1 MSKEKSRSSIR
12 LSLVLSL
19 GLGMV
24 LISVVMT
31 FIIGRTVLRSNK
43 EQITKSIITLTES
56 KGMTVERNMTEIVYS
71 AEAFAGIL
79 GGTWAIPEKQRASA
93 AEQEVRAMVKSS
105 SINSA
110 WAYWLP
116 NMFDHKDESRKD
128 YNDNPS
134 GQFKI
139 HYIRD
144 KNGRI
149 KNDIVSEFTEAQIE

>member
-1 MSKEKSRSSIR
+1 MSGSKSKTSIR

-19 GLGMV
+19 GIGMV
-24 LISVVMT
+24 LISIVMT

-43 EQITKSIITLTES
+43 EQITKSIVTLTEA
-56 KGMTVERNMTEIVYS
+56 KGQSLERKMTEIVYA
-71 AEAFAGIL
+71 AESLAGLL

-93 AEQEVRAMVKSS
+93 AEQAVRAMVKSS
-105 SINSA
+105 TIDSA

-116 NMFDHKDESRKD
+116 NMFDHKDKLRQD
-128 YNDNPS
+128 YDDNPS
-134 GQFKI
+134 GQLKI

-149 KNDIVSEFTEAQIE
+149 KNDIVTEFTEAQI